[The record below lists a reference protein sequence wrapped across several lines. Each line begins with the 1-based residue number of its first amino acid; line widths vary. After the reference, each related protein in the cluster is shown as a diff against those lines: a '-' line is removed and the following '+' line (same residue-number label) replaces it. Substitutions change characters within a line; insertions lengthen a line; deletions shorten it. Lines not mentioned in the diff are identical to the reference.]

1 MELTLDQL
9 RYPVGK
15 FTNPTSFSPLEIK
28 QWMDFLEQFPPKL
41 GKEVEALNDEQLDTP
56 YRDGGWTIRQ
66 VVHHLADSHM
76 NCIIRMKL
84 CLTEDN
90 PTIKPYLENKWAEL
104 TDGKTGPV
112 AMSLK
117 ILEGVHHRINILLRN
132 VSIDELEKT
141 FYHPENKTTRPL
153 KTIIA
158 LYAWHSRHHLAH
170 ITELKKRM
178 GW

>member
-1 MELTLDQL
+1 MAVSDLGIIFC
-9 RYPVGK
+9 GK
-15 FTNPTSFSPLEIK
+15 FLRFFSIISLECNTFAI
-28 QWMDFLEQFPPKL
+28 
-41 GKEVEALNDEQLDTP
+41 G
-56 YRDGGWTIRQ
+56 
-66 VVHHLADSHM
+66 
-76 NCIIRMKL
+76 
-84 CLTEDN
+84 
-90 PTIKPYLENKWAEL
+90 
-104 TDGKTGPV
+104 
-112 AMSLK
+112 
-117 ILEGVHHRINILLRN
+117 N